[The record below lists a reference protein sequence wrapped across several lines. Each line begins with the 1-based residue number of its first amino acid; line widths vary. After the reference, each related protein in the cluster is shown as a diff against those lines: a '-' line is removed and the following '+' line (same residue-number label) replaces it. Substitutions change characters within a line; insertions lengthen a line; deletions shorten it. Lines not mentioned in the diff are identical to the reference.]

1 MLPAVLEL
9 VSESIE
15 LSVSERNAHQS
26 LQVELF
32 LSLIR
37 NLCYIENTDKTSRN
51 VEYIY
56 SHVSTRFSLCVIT
69 VDS

>member
-1 MLPAVLEL
+1 MLDL

-37 NLCYIENTDKTSRN
+37 NLCYIENTDKTSRDM
-51 VEYIY
+51 EYLY
-56 SHVSTRFSLCVIT
+56 SHVF
-69 VDS
+69 DSFLSG